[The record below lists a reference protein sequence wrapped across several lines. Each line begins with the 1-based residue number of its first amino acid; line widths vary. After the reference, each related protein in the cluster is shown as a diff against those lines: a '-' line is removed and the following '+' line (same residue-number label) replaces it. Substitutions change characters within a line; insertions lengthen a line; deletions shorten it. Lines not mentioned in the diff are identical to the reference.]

1 MSSTQTQVLSHVG
14 PIDWIDF
21 AQRWVSNEERAV
33 FIVVTALR
41 GSAPRECGTWMLVS
55 QSRIA
60 GTLGGG
66 ELERMAGEAAQAML
80 SGDGQWQRTPL
91 RCVLGPD
98 LGQCCGGAIELLL
111 EPIDAS
117 ASPWLCLAA
126 KALSSPIAQA
136 LGFAI
141 DQPHLTPYLVTNE
154 HNHPPDANT
163 HLQSL
168 GDPRLQLFLFGAG
181 HVGRAVCGIAA
192 ELPMCITAID
202 SRTEWLARLPTATN
216 VHPQWEKTPESII
229 STMPMGAAALVMTFS
244 HDLDY
249 RLCLRLL
256 ARKDLAFIGLIG
268 SHSKATSFRRRLKA
282 DGVTETVRKQLVSPI
297 GRDGPPGKEPGVI
310 ALAALSEVMSLLHK
324 PVVAS
329 AQAARIA

>member
-1 MSSTQTQVLSHVG
+1 MSSTHTQVLSHVG

-21 AQRWVSNEERAV
+21 AQQLVSNGERAV
-33 FIVVTALR
+33 FIMVTALR

-66 ELERMAGEAAQAML
+66 ELERMASEAAQAML

-111 EPIDAS
+111 EPIDAN
-117 ASPWLCLAA
+117 ASPWLCLAT
-126 KALSSPIAQA
+126 KALSSPAAQT

-141 DQPHLTPYLVTNE
+141 DQPDLTPYLVT
-154 HNHPPDANT
+154 DAHAPNDSI

-168 GDPRLQLFLFGAG
+168 RDPRLQLFLFGAG

-192 ELPMCITAID
+192 ELPVCITAVD
-202 SRTEWLARLPTATN
+202 SRKEWLARLPTATN
-216 VHPQWEKTPESII
+216 VHHQWEKTPESII
-229 STMPMGAAALVMTFS
+229 TTIPMGAAALVMTFS

-256 ARKDLAFIGLIG
+256 ARQDLAFIGLIG
-268 SHSKATSFRRRLKA
+268 SHSKANSFRRRLKA
-282 DGVTETVRKQLVSPI
+282 DGVTETVSDRMVSPI

-324 PVVAS
+324 PVLES
-329 AQAARIA
+329 AQVSRVA

>member
-1 MSSTQTQVLSHVG
+1 MLSHVG
-14 PIDWIDF
+14 PIDWIDI
-21 AQRWVSNEERAV
+21 AQQLVSNGERAV
-33 FIVVTALR
+33 FIMVTALR

-66 ELERMAGEAAQAML
+66 ELERMASEAAHAML

-111 EPIDAS
+111 EPIDAN

-126 KALSSPIAQA
+126 KALSSPAAQR

-141 DQPHLTPYLVTNE
+141 DRPDLTPYLVT
-154 HNHPPDANT
+154 DAHAPNDSI

-168 GDPRLQLFLFGAG
+168 RDPRLQLFLFGAG

-192 ELPMCITAID
+192 ELPVCITAVD
-202 SRTEWLARLPTATN
+202 SRKEWLARLPTATN
-216 VHPQWEKTPESII
+216 VHHQWEKTPESII
-229 STMPMGAAALVMTFS
+229 TTIPMGAAALVMPFS
-244 HDLDY
+244 HDRDY

-256 ARKDLAFIGLIG
+256 ARQDLAFIGLIG
-268 SHSKATSFRRRLKA
+268 SHSKANSFRRRLKA
-282 DGVTETVRKQLVSPI
+282 DGVTETASKRLISPI

-310 ALAALSEVMSLLHK
+310 ALAALSEVISLLHK
-324 PVVAS
+324 PVLESSEVSRVA
-329 AQAARIA
+329 

>member
-14 PIDWIDF
+14 PIDWIDL

-33 FIVVTALR
+33 FIMVTALR

-55 QSRIA
+55 QSGIA

-66 ELERMAGEAAQAML
+66 ELERMASEAAQAML
-80 SGDGQWQRTPL
+80 SGNGQWQRTPL

-111 EPIDAS
+111 EPIDTH

-126 KALSSPIAQA
+126 KALSSPATQT

-141 DQPHLTPYLVTNE
+141 DRPDLTPYLVTDARA
-154 HNHPPDANT
+154 PDDSI

-168 GDPRLQLFLFGAG
+168 RDPRLQLFLFGAG

-192 ELPMCITAID
+192 ELPVCITAVD
-202 SRTEWLARLPTATN
+202 SRKEWLARLPTATN
-216 VHPQWEKTPESII
+216 VHHQWQKKPESII
-229 STMPMGAAALVMTFS
+229 TTIPMGAAALVMTFS

-256 ARKDLAFIGLIG
+256 ARQDLAFIGLIG

-282 DGVTETVRKQLVSPI
+282 DGVTETVSDRLVSPI

-324 PVVAS
+324 PVLES
-329 AQAARIA
+329 AQVSRVA

>member
-1 MSSTQTQVLSHVG
+1 MLSHVG

-21 AQRWVSNEERAV
+21 AQQLVSNGERAV
-33 FIVVTALR
+33 FIMVTALR

-55 QSRIA
+55 HSRIA

-66 ELERMAGEAAQAML
+66 ELERMASEAAHAML

-111 EPIDAS
+111 EPIDAN

-126 KALSSPIAQA
+126 KALSSPAAQR

-141 DQPHLTPYLVTNE
+141 DRPDLTPYLVT
-154 HNHPPDANT
+154 DAHAPNDSI

-168 GDPRLQLFLFGAG
+168 RDPRLQLFLFGAG

-192 ELPMCITAID
+192 ELPVCITAVD
-202 SRTEWLARLPTATN
+202 SRKEWLARLPTATN
-216 VHPQWEKTPESII
+216 VHHQWEKTPESII
-229 STMPMGAAALVMTFS
+229 TTIPMGAAALVMTFS

-256 ARKDLAFIGLIG
+256 ARGDLAFIGLIG

-282 DGVTETVRKQLVSPI
+282 DGVSEMVSDRLVSPI

-324 PVVAS
+324 PVLES
-329 AQAARIA
+329 AQVSRVA

>member
-1 MSSTQTQVLSHVG
+1 MCSTHTQVLSHVG

-55 QSRIA
+55 QSSIA

-141 DQPHLTPYLVTNE
+141 DRPHLTPYLVTDE
-154 HNHPPDANT
+154 HNHAPDAHT
-163 HLQSL
+163 HLQPLDDS
-168 GDPRLQLFLFGAG
+168 RLQLFLFGAG

-192 ELPMCITAID
+192 ELPVCITAID

-216 VHPQWEKTPESII
+216 VHPQWAQTPESII
-229 STMPMGAAALVMTFS
+229 NTMPMGAAALVMTFS

-282 DGVTETVRKQLVSPI
+282 DGVTETVSEQLVSPI

-324 PVVAS
+324 PVVKSVQAS
-329 AQAARIA
+329 RVA

>member
-1 MSSTQTQVLSHVG
+1 
-14 PIDWIDF
+14 
-21 AQRWVSNEERAV
+21 
-33 FIVVTALR
+33 
-41 GSAPRECGTWMLVS
+41 MLVS
-55 QSRIA
+55 HSRIA

-66 ELERMAGEAAQAML
+66 ELERMASEAAQAML

-91 RCVLGPD
+91 RCILGPD

-111 EPIDAS
+111 EPIDAN

-126 KALSSPIAQA
+126 KALSSPAAQR

-141 DQPHLTPYLVTNE
+141 DRPDLTPYLVT
-154 HNHPPDANT
+154 DAHAPNDSI

-168 GDPRLQLFLFGAG
+168 RDPRLQLFLFGAG

-192 ELPMCITAID
+192 ELPVRITAVD

-229 STMPMGAAALVMTFS
+229 TTIPMGAAALVMTFS

-256 ARKDLAFIGLIG
+256 ARQDLAFIGLIG
-268 SHSKATSFRRRLKA
+268 SHSKANSFRRRLKA
-282 DGVTETVRKQLVSPI
+282 DGVTETVSERLVSPI

-324 PVVAS
+324 PVLES
-329 AQAARIA
+329 AQVSRVA

>member
-1 MSSTQTQVLSHVG
+1 MSATQTQVLSHVG

-33 FIVVTALR
+33 FIMVTALR

-55 QSRIA
+55 QSMIA

-126 KALSSPIAQA
+126 KALSSPVAQA

-141 DQPHLTPYLVTNE
+141 DRPHLTPYLVTDE
-154 HNHPPDANT
+154 HNHAPDANT

-192 ELPMCITAID
+192 ELPVCITAID

-229 STMPMGAAALVMTFS
+229 NTMPMGAAALVMTFS

-256 ARKDLAFIGLIG
+256 ARGDLAFIGLIG

-282 DGVTETVRKQLVSPI
+282 DGVTETVRERLVSPI

-324 PVVAS
+324 PVLAS
-329 AQAARIA
+329 APAARVA

>member
-1 MSSTQTQVLSHVG
+1 MSATQTQVLSHVG

-21 AQRWVSNEERAV
+21 AQRLVSNEERAV
-33 FIVVTALR
+33 FIMVTALR

-80 SGDGQWQRTPL
+80 SGDGQWQRAPL

-126 KALSSPIAQA
+126 KALSSPAVQA

-141 DQPHLTPYLVTNE
+141 DRPHLAPYLVT
-154 HNHPPDANT
+154 HGHDHPPDDSI

-168 GDPRLQLFLFGAG
+168 RDARLQLFLFGAG
-181 HVGRAVCGIAA
+181 HVGQAVCGIAA
-192 ELPMCITAID
+192 ELPVCITTID
-202 SRTEWLARLPTATN
+202 SRTEWLARLPTTTN
-216 VHPQWEKTPESII
+216 VHPQWAQTPESII
-229 STMPMGAAALVMTFS
+229 NTMPMGAAALVMTFS

-256 ARKDLAFIGLIG
+256 ARRDLAFIGLIG

-282 DGVTETVRKQLVSPI
+282 DGVTETVSKRLVSPI

-310 ALAALSEVMSLLHK
+310 ALASLSEVMSLLHK
-324 PVVAS
+324 PVPES
-329 AQAARIA
+329 AQASRVA

>member
-1 MSSTQTQVLSHVG
+1 MNSTHTQVLSHVG

-33 FIVVTALR
+33 FIMVTALR

-91 RCVLGPD
+91 QCVLGPD

-126 KALSSPIAQA
+126 KALSSPVAQA

-141 DQPHLTPYLVTNE
+141 DRPHLTPYLVTDE
-154 HNHPPDANT
+154 HNHAPDANT

-192 ELPMCITAID
+192 ELPVCITAID

-229 STMPMGAAALVMTFS
+229 NTIPMGAAALVMTFS

-256 ARKDLAFIGLIG
+256 ARGDLAFIGLIG

-282 DGVTETVRKQLVSPI
+282 DGVTETMNKRLVSPI

-324 PVVAS
+324 PVLES
-329 AQAARIA
+329 AQASRVA

>member
-1 MSSTQTQVLSHVG
+1 MSSTHTQVLSHVG
-14 PIDWIDF
+14 PIDWINF
-21 AQRWVSNEERAV
+21 AQRWVSNKERAV

-91 RCVLGPD
+91 QCVLGPD

-126 KALSSPIAQA
+126 KALSSPVAQA

-141 DQPHLTPYLVTNE
+141 DRPHLTPYLVTNE
-154 HNHPPDANT
+154 HNHTPDANI

-168 GDPRLQLFLFGAG
+168 HDPRLQLFLFGAG
-181 HVGRAVCGIAA
+181 HVGRAVCGIAT
-192 ELPMCITAID
+192 ELPVCINAID

-229 STMPMGAAALVMTFS
+229 NTMPMGAAALVMTFS

-256 ARKDLAFIGLIG
+256 ARGDLAFIGLIG

-282 DGVTETVRKQLVSPI
+282 DGVTETVSEQLVSPI

-324 PVVAS
+324 PVVES
-329 AQAARIA
+329 AQASRVA

>member
-1 MSSTQTQVLSHVG
+1 MSSTHTQVLSHIG

-21 AQRWVSNEERAV
+21 AQRWVNNEERAV

-41 GSAPRECGTWMLVS
+41 GSGPRECGTWMLVS
-55 QSRIA
+55 QLGIA

-126 KALSSPIAQA
+126 KALSSPVAQA

-141 DQPHLTPYLVTNE
+141 DRPHLTPYLVTNE
-154 HNHPPDANT
+154 HNHTPDANI

-168 GDPRLQLFLFGAG
+168 HDPRLQLFLFGAG
-181 HVGRAVCGIAA
+181 HVGRAVCGIAT
-192 ELPMCITAID
+192 ELPVCITAID

-229 STMPMGAAALVMTFS
+229 NTMPMGAAALVMTFS

-282 DGVTETVRKQLVSPI
+282 DGVTETVSKQLVSPI

-324 PVVAS
+324 PVVES
-329 AQAARIA
+329 AQASRVA

>member
-14 PIDWIDF
+14 PIDWIDL

-33 FIVVTALR
+33 FIMVTALR

-66 ELERMAGEAAQAML
+66 ELERMASEAAHAML

-111 EPIDAS
+111 EPIDAN

-126 KALSSPIAQA
+126 KALSSPAAQT

-141 DQPHLTPYLVTNE
+141 DRPDLTPYLVTDA
-154 HNHPPDANT
+154 HAPDDSI

-168 GDPRLQLFLFGAG
+168 RDPRLQLFLFGAG

-192 ELPMCITAID
+192 ELPVCITAVD
-202 SRTEWLARLPTATN
+202 SRKEWLARLPTATN
-216 VHPQWEKTPESII
+216 VHHQWEKTPESII
-229 STMPMGAAALVMTFS
+229 TTIPMGAAALVMTFS

-256 ARKDLAFIGLIG
+256 ARQDLAFIGLIG

-282 DGVTETVRKQLVSPI
+282 DGVTETVSERLVSPI

-324 PVVAS
+324 PVLES
-329 AQAARIA
+329 AQVSRVA